1 MQIKTADLCDRFGD
15 AVQLCHS
22 SWQSYGGRHA
32 ASGHI
37 QTLRTYE
44 DAALLRQTLASPGQ
58 GRVLVVDA
66 GASLKVAVL
75 GDRMARIGLDNGWAG
90 VLIHGA
96 VRDIEFLRAL
106 DFAVFAL
113 GRNPRRGSSTGAGE
127 IGVELNI
134 DGVAVRARDF
144 ISMDL
149 DGVAVINGAS
159 IAGLPTNDAVQRH
172 A

>member
-1 MQIKTADLCDRFGD
+1 MQIKTADLCDRFGE
-15 AVQLCHS
+15 AVQLCS
-22 SWQSYGGRHA
+22 TSWRSYGGRHA

-44 DAALLRQTLASPGQ
+44 DAALLRQTLAGPGE

-66 GASLKVAVL
+66 GASLQVAVL

-96 VRDIEFLRAL
+96 VRDIELLRDL

-113 GRNPRRGSSTGAGE
+113 GRNPRRGSSTGVGD
-127 IGVELNI
+127 IGVALSI
-134 DGVAVRARDF
+134 DGILIRPGDF
-144 ISMDL
+144 IAMDL
-149 DGVAVINGAS
+149 DGVAVMDGIP
-159 IAGLPTNDAVQRH
+159 IAPG
-172 A
+172 